1 MPTILGA
8 NTLSGYDVANS
19 LRLNSGDSPYM
30 HKVKDSNDEINT
42 ITFSAWVKRSKL
54 GATQRIVSHMTNGFA
69 DYFYFRFNDSDVFEF
84 AFKGS
89 ANNIV
94 WTTNRI
100 FKDVSAW
107 YHIVARVDTTDGTAG
122 NRVRIYVNGVQETSF
137 SASTNPD
144 QNETFSIGTTSDPI
158 VVGGLYGS
166 GYGIS
171 SGSTSEHFGGYIAEL
186 VVCEGQSLG
195 PTSFG
200 EFDSDSPTQWKPKD
214 VSGLTFGTNGFYLDF
229 EDSSNLGNDA
239 NGGTDLTEANIA
251 ATDQSTD
258 TCTNNF
264 CTMNPLYPVTTFS
277 FSEGNLKATSSGSAK
292 GIAKGTIGIQ
302 DSGKW
307 YFEIKGYNSGT
318 WGAGI
323 AAEDSPINT
332 WSLGSGTHAIYNYNG
347 TKHVNASSS
356 SYGATFTGGDYIG
369 VAYNAD
375 DAEITFYKNGASQGT
390 ITGLTTGIF
399 MFPTIG
405 DTGTSTDPIF
415 ECNFGNP
422 TYSISSG
429 NADDN
434 GYGNF
439 EYAPPSGYYSIC
451 TKNLAEFG

>member
-1 MPTILGA
+1 MPTLLGA
-8 NTLSGYDVANS
+8 NTLSTGYDVANS
-19 LRLNSGDSPYM
+19 LRFASGDSSYLDRAASGSTSSNTTFTVSFWTKRAHLGDKQVVFM
-30 HKVKDSNDEINT
+30 HENATSHAHKFEINFRTDNKIT
-42 ITFSAWVKRSKL
+42 IETYKDGYEYNVLSSA
-54 GATQRIVSHMTNGFA
+54 Q
-69 DYFYFRFNDSDVFEF
+69 
-84 AFKGS
+84 
-89 ANNIV
+89 
-94 WTTNRI
+94 

-107 YHIVARVDTTDGTAG
+107 YHFVVRVDTTQSTESDRYRIYANGTQLTLTEAG
-122 NRVRIYVNGVQETSF
+122 NGYPSQNFEFNLGTKILAVGRYQAASP
-137 SASTNPD
+137 SAYLDGHLT
-144 QNETFSIGTTSDPI
+144 E
-158 VVGGLYGS
+158 VVY
-166 GYGIS
+166 
-171 SGSTSEHFGGYIAEL
+171 
-186 VVCEGQSLG
+186 CDGQSLA

-200 EFDSDSPTQWKPKD
+200 EFDSDSPTIWKPID
-214 VSGLTFGTNGFYLDF
+214 VSGLTFGNNGFYLDF
-229 EDSSNLGNDA
+229 EDSSNLGNDVSSNASDFTA
-239 NGGTDLTEANIA
+239 NNLD
-251 ATDQSTD
+251 ATHQSTD

-264 CTMNPLYPVTTFS
+264 CTLNPLYPVNTFS
-277 FSEGNLKATSSGSAK
+277 YSEGNLKGTSSGSAK
-292 GIAKGTIGIQ
+292 GIAKGTIGIR

-422 TYSISSG
+422 TFSISSG

>member
-1 MPTILGA
+1 MLTLLGA
-8 NTLSGYDVANS
+8 NTLSTGYDVANS
-19 LRLNSGDSPYM
+19 LRFDGGSSTYLDRAASGSTSSNTTFTVSFWTKRAHLGDKQVVFM
-30 HKVKDSNDEINT
+30 HENATSHAHKFEINFRTDNKIT
-42 ITFSAWVKRSKL
+42 IETYKDGYEYNVLSAEQFTDPSAWSNFV
-54 GATQRIVSHMTNGFA
+54 V
-69 DYFYFRFNDSDVFEF
+69 
-84 AFKGS
+84 
-89 ANNIV
+89 
-94 WTTNRI
+94 
-100 FKDVSAW
+100 
-107 YHIVARVDTTDGTAG
+107 RVDTTQSTESDRYRIYANGTQLTLTEAG
-122 NRVRIYVNGVQETSF
+122 NGYPTQNFEFNLGTKILAVGRYQAASP
-137 SASTNPD
+137 SAYLDGHLT
-144 QNETFSIGTTSDPI
+144 E
-158 VVGGLYGS
+158 VVY
-166 GYGIS
+166 
-171 SGSTSEHFGGYIAEL
+171 
-186 VVCEGQSLG
+186 CDGQSLA

-200 EFDSDSPTQWKPKD
+200 EFDSDSPTIWKPID

-229 EDSSNLGNDA
+229 EDSSNLGNDK
-239 NGGTDLTEANIA
+239 NGGTDFTETNLV

-264 CTMNPLYPVTTFS
+264 ATVNPLYPVNTFS
-277 FSEGNLKATSSGSAK
+277 YSEGNLKGTSSGSAK
-292 GIAKGTIGIQ
+292 GIAKGTIGIR

-422 TYSISSG
+422 TFSISSG